1 MSDKPETCDQ
11 CGGDPVGGTL
21 FSCFECR
28 GHFCGGCMS
37 YNYCSCSECE
47 AEAEGSGNECGH
59 MTPDAMHAVRR
70 AALEEAASVCERDAD
85 NQQARGYH
93 ARAAE
98 ATRLAV
104 VIRGLIDQPPQPASS
119 TPAPRSP

>member
-11 CGGDPVGGTL
+11 CGTDEPAGGTL
-21 FSCFECR
+21 FLCFECR
-28 GHFCGGCMS
+28 GNFCGGCMS

-47 AEAEGSGNECGH
+47 AEGPEDECGH
-59 MTPDAMHAVRR
+59 MTPDAMSAVRR
-70 AALEEAASVCERDAD
+70 AALEEAAPICERDAD
-85 NQQARGYH
+85 NLQARGSSV
-93 ARAAE
+93 RAAE